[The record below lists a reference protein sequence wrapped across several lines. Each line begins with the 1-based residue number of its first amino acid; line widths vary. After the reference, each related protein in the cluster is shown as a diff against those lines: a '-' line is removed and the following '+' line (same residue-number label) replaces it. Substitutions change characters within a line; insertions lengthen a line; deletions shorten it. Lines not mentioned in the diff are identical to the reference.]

1 MEGSTHERRQKRRI
15 KDKSTFAKGSTEKG
29 KQTGD
34 EREKNEKMREA
45 RKGGEAKKRM
55 RLDEEELVSAH

>member
-1 MEGSTHERRQKRRI
+1 M
-15 KDKSTFAKGSTEKG
+15 KDRSTFVKGSTEKG
-29 KQTGD
+29 KQTGG